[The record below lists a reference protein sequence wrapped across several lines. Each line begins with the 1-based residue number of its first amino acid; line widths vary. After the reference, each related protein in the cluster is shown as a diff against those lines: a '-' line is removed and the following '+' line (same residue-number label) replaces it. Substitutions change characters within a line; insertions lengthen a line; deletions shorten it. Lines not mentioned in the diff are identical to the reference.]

1 MKIIAKKS
9 LGQNFLTDK
18 KIINLIVEN
27 GNINNKVSVIEVGPG
42 KGALTEKI
50 LEKKPKELIVIE
62 KDDSLVKILDE
73 KFRKKIKIFNE
84 DMMKFSYEKYYR
96 ENSIIFGNL
105 PYNISTQILAKWI
118 KLKEFINFVN

>member
-50 LEKKPKELIVIE
+50 LEK
-62 KDDSLVKILDE
+62 
-73 KFRKKIKIFNE
+73 
-84 DMMKFSYEKYYR
+84 
-96 ENSIIFGNL
+96 NL
-105 PYNISTQILAKWI
+105 KN
-118 KLKEFINFVN
+118 